1 MRILHAS
8 VLLASLAIL
17 GPHAETLAQQSATT
31 ETIPAEEPKAPAGE
45 RDGYLQM
52 ARTEMRDW
60 QLRLERFNEK
70 AEARAKD
77 RASDRARARRR
88 MGRDRGLIPRAPLGQ
103 RRGLGRRPER
113 LREIGPG
120 TGGGVG
126 QRPSE
131 PEVKAVGYI
140 PILAPD
146 RAKGS

>member
-70 AEARAKD
+70 AAAH
-77 RASDRARARRR
+77 
-88 MGRDRGLIPRAPLGQ
+88 GQ
-103 RRGLGRRPER
+103 RTAQATER
-113 LREIGPG
+113 ALDAAWAETEGSSRELRSASAEGW
-120 TGGGVG
+120 
-126 QRPSE
+126 
-131 PEVKAVGYI
+131 AVARNAYEKSAQALVEAWDNAH
-140 PILAPD
+140 PNQ
-146 RAKGS
+146 K